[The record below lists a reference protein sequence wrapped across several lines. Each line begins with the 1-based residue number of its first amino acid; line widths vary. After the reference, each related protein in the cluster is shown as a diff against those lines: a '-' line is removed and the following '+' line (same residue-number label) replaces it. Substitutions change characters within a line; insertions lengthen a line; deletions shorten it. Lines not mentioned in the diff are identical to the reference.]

1 VSNVE
6 QAAAGR
12 PAAIH
17 QFVAGFSNG
26 DAISN
31 EARVLRDC
39 FRRWGFASE
48 IFCETKRILP
58 ELRKDAH
65 DVSHYTPAPSDVVL
79 LHLSIGSPLNE
90 VFRTLPYRKALL
102 YHNVTPPEYYRV
114 INPQTAD
121 QLTRG
126 REQVKAL
133 ANVAQINM
141 ADSRYNAEELEAFG
155 YRDVHVLPLVLDLDK
170 LVSSPDRRVTRRF
183 KDGKTNIL
191 FVGRCVANKCI
202 EDLLAALAVYT
213 QTVDRG
219 ARLIHVGSYAG
230 SEPYYAF
237 LLARCRELGI
247 DEVHFV
253 GSVTQSQLN
262 AYYGLADI
270 FLSMSEHEGFC
281 IPLIEAMVHDVP
293 VVAHAATA
301 VPETLDGAGVLFHG
315 KDFGLVAET
324 IGRVASD
331 ETLRAAIIRGQQERL
346 ARYRKRDLESELKQY
361 LAPFLAE

>member
-1 VSNVE
+1 MTERPAIPS
-6 QAAAGR
+6 R

-31 EARVLRDC
+31 EARVLRQC
-39 FRRWGFASE
+39 FRDWGFASE

-65 DVSHYTPAPSDVVL
+65 DISTCAPAPGDVVL
-79 LHLSIGSPLNE
+79 LHLSIGSPVNDL
-90 VFRTLPYRKALL
+90 FHALRCRKALL
-102 YHNVTPPEYYRV
+102 YHNVTPPEYFRV

-121 QLTRG
+121 QLARG

-133 ANVAQINM
+133 ADAAEVNL
-141 ADSRYNAEELEAFG
+141 ADSGYNARELSGLG

-170 LVSSPDRRVTRRF
+170 LVAAPDRRVTRQF
-183 KDGKTNIL
+183 KDGRTNLL

-202 EDLLAALAVYT
+202 EDLLGALAVYT
-213 QTVDRG
+213 RTVDPN
-219 ARLIHVGSYAG
+219 ARLIHVGSHAG

-247 DEVHFV
+247 DAVHWA
-253 GSVTQSQLN
+253 GSATQAQLN

-293 VVAHAATA
+293 IVAHAAAA
-301 VPETLDGAGVLFHG
+301 VPETLDGAGVLFEG

-324 IGRVASD
+324 MGRIVNDAP
-331 ETLRAAIIRGQQERL
+331 LRSAIIRGQQARL
-346 ARYRKRDLESELKQY
+346 ARYRGRDLKAELRRH
-361 LAPFLAE
+361 LALFLG